1 MSKKNQSG
9 LSLVG
14 VLLVGAVLAA
24 VILLGL
30 KLIPVVSEYFGIKR
44 AINAVVSSADPQVA
58 TVPQLR
64 MAFTKRAIVDDI
76 SSISASDLD
85 ITKENGQIVI
95 SVDYSRKVPL
105 FSNVNLMIDFS
116 VSTSP
121 GGR

>member
-14 VLLVGAVLAA
+14 VLLVGGVLAA

-64 MAFTKRAIVDDI
+64 SAFSKRAMVDDI

-116 VSTSP
+116 VSTSQ

>member
-14 VLLVGAVLAA
+14 VLLVGGVLAA

-64 MAFTKRAIVDDI
+64 MAFTKRAMVDDI

-95 SVDYSRKVPL
+95 SADYSRKVPL

-116 VSTSP
+116 VSTSQ

>member
-14 VLLVGAVLAA
+14 VLLVGGVLAA